1 MRFTRANSKRVFMDM
16 TPMIDVT
23 LQLIIFFMFTSQ
35 FVEGSRT
42 PLDLPKQLGSQL
54 QEGQT
59 PALVVDVLADGSLIV
74 DGTKL
79 APTGLGQQVQQAIV
93 RAGGQADRVRVLVRA
108 DKLARSNDINVVAR
122 TLAAFGVRGWQLGTA
137 GEVSGAASAQ
147 TPPST
152 RAGGTP

>member
-1 MRFTRANSKRVFMDM
+1 MRFIKPKPRNVFMDM

-42 PLDLPKQLGSQL
+42 PLDLPPQLGSTL

-59 PALVVDVLADGSLIV
+59 PALVVDVLADGTLIV
-74 DGTKL
+74 DGKKL
-79 APTGLGQQVQQAIV
+79 ATTGLGQQVQQAIM

-108 DKLARSNDINVVAR
+108 DRLARSNDINIVAR
-122 TLAAFGVRGWQLGTA
+122 TLAAFGVRGLQLGTA
-137 GEVSGAASAQ
+137 GEVKNDGTAG
-147 TPPST
+147 
-152 RAGGTP
+152 GGTP

>member
-1 MRFTRANSKRVFMDM
+1 MRFIKPKPRNVFMDM

-42 PLDLPKQLGSQL
+42 PLDLPPQLGSTL

-59 PALVVDVLADGSLIV
+59 PALVVDVLADGTLIV
-74 DGTKL
+74 DGKKL
-79 APTGLGQQVQQAIV
+79 AATGLGQQVQQAIM

-108 DKLARSNDINVVAR
+108 DRLARSNDINIVAR

-137 GEVSGAASAQ
+137 GEVKNDGTAG
-147 TPPST
+147 
-152 RAGGTP
+152 GGTP

>member
-1 MRFTRANSKRVFMDM
+1 MDM

-42 PLDLPKQLGSQL
+42 PLDLPPQLGAAL
-54 QEGQT
+54 QDGQT
-59 PALVVDVLADGSLIV
+59 PALVVDVLADGTLIV
-74 DGTKL
+74 DGKKL
-79 APTGLGQQVQQAIV
+79 ATTGLGQQVQQAIM

-108 DKLARSNDINVVAR
+108 DRLARSNDINIVAR

-137 GEVSGAASAQ
+137 GDERAAPSG
-147 TPPST
+147 T
-152 RAGGTP
+152 GGNP

>member
-1 MRFTRANSKRVFMDM
+1 MRFIKPKPRNVFMDM

-42 PLDLPKQLGSQL
+42 PLDLPPQLGSTL

-59 PALVVDVLADGSLIV
+59 PALVVDVLADGTLIV
-74 DGTKL
+74 DGKKL
-79 APTGLGQQVQQAIV
+79 AATGLGQQVQQAIM

-108 DKLARSNDINVVAR
+108 DRLARSNDINIVAR

-137 GEVSGAASAQ
+137 GEVKSEAAGSGSG
-147 TPPST
+147 S
-152 RAGGTP
+152 GGTP